1 MPGSSVLVHLV
12 TSFVSKFFLGQWLVK
27 KPDFTSYLLDIRV
40 FNFYCLHFTVDMAC
54 YNLNYVCVFS
64 MDSRN
69 LTSVSSV
76 HSVHDILYTVYKSVH
91 FCYIYQLKIL

>member
-1 MPGSSVLVHLV
+1 MFL
-12 TSFVSKFFLGQWLVK
+12 SKIFDLRG
-27 KPDFTSYLLDIRV
+27 RV
-40 FNFYCLHFTVDMAC
+40 C

>member
-1 MPGSSVLVHLV
+1 MQIVSTRRKLTKAIL
-12 TSFVSKFFLGQWLVK
+12 TSLNLEGEAQGE
-27 KPDFTSYLLDIRV
+27 
-40 FNFYCLHFTVDMAC
+40 C

-91 FCYIYQLKIL
+91 CCYIYQLKIL